1 VAGTPLQGKCAPFL
15 LKKYDGIT
23 FGFFSLMTE
32 DFPFVTSGAPVH
44 LKVDN
49 ITMAKRVVALL
60 RSKGANVIIA
70 LTHVG
75 TKKDREIATKVPG
88 IDIIFGG
95 HSHHYLRKL
104 LVVGNT
110 VIVNGG
116 ERGTHLVKLDFF
128 VSPEKK
134 LLPEKTLYTLIPIN
148 NTLEPDPAVEALLA
162 SFRKQ
167 LPPAIILGTTNKP
180 WDLSKKAV
188 RLSESGVADLINN
201 LMRKKFKVDIV
212 LNNSGAFRGKKVYP
226 PGKITDTMPKEIDE
240 FRNYAYT
247 LNMKGKYI
255 REILEHS
262 ASSYGRGGFMQV
274 SGLRYVID
282 IARPKQIL
290 GKDENGHLKIVTPG
304 HRVVKIEVLSPS
316 GSWEPLNPEKTYNIL
331 TNSFLVNKEG
341 DGYFW
346 FKKFGKNSNNTYS
359 TFYSILSEYVQNHHE
374 VSPLNP
380 DGRIKIVGKK

>member
-201 LMRKKFKVDIV
+201 LMRKKF
-212 LNNSGAFRGKKVYP
+212 
-226 PGKITDTMPKEIDE
+226 
-240 FRNYAYT
+240 
-247 LNMKGKYI
+247 YI
-255 REILEHS
+255 IL
-262 ASSYGRGGFMQV
+262 M
-274 SGLRYVID
+274 
-282 IARPKQIL
+282 RP
-290 GKDENGHLKIVTPG
+290 
-304 HRVVKIEVLSPS
+304 
-316 GSWEPLNPEKTYNIL
+316 
-331 TNSFLVNKEG
+331 
-341 DGYFW
+341 
-346 FKKFGKNSNNTYS
+346 
-359 TFYSILSEYVQNHHE
+359 
-374 VSPLNP
+374 
-380 DGRIKIVGKK
+380 